1 MARYTGPRLKK
12 LRALG
17 VDLPGL
23 SRKNREKRPY
33 PPGQHGQ
40 GRKKLSDYALRL
52 MEKQKLRYNYGI
64 GEKQL
69 RALFK
74 SAVASKQSSGKKLLE
89 LLERRLDNVVFR
101 AGYAPTIPAARQLVN
116 HGHFLL
122 NGRKVNIPS
131 LEVKIGDE
139 LTIRERSREVKVI
152 VASVAGP
159 ALSRPEWLSFN
170 DDDMKAT
177 VVALPTADTVPVDV
191 DSQMVVEY
199 YSQ

>member
-1 MARYTGPRLKK
+1 MYG
-12 LRALG
+12 
-17 VDLPGL
+17 
-23 SRKNREKRPY
+23 
-33 PPGQHGQ
+33 
-40 GRKKLSDYALRL
+40 L
-52 MEKQKLRYNYGI
+52 MERQFHNYYVEAARQKG
-64 GEKQL
+64 
-69 RALFK
+69 
-74 SAVASKQSSGKKLLE
+74 SSGENLLTLLE
-89 LLERRLDNVVFR
+89 CRLDNVVFR

-177 VVALPTADTVPVDV
+177 VVALPTADAVPVDV